1 MKLVVIGGGSGQR
14 QVAKAF
20 NYLSKE
26 KLFDKIKRVSFI
38 VAVSDNGGSTKEIRI
53 GSETYAPGD
62 LRNVITALFNE
73 EDDKILNERVKTGD
87 GGVKHA
93 VGNFLI
99 EGLKKHFSD
108 DWLKINKWFQH
119 KQFYESNKFYVL
131 PSTTENIDIAAY
143 FPNGDIIIGEEEIDD
158 YIINNPTHLEPY
170 KITFFDR
177 NTLKLKEDVESYYVA
192 LDHLREADLVII
204 SPGSFYTS
212 IMPVISQKEIEQI
225 LKTKDKYY
233 FSNIFNY
240 GNITYQLQLLKEKI
254 GNYNLLYNI
263 TQIEDKK
270 LKEKYEKEGK
280 YFVDPCSLEEIAEM
294 LKLNHKGY
302 NFISKED
309 PTRHDPL
316 KIKETLEELIYNS

>member
-62 LRNVITALFNE
+62 LRNVATALFNE
-73 EDDKILNERVKTGD
+73 EDDKILNVRVKTGED
-87 GGVKHA
+87 GVYHA

-99 EGLKKHFSD
+99 EGLKKHYSD
-108 DWLKINKWFQH
+108 DWLKINEWFQY
-119 KQFYESNKFYVL
+119 KKFYETNKFYVL
-131 PSTTENIDIAAY
+131 PSTIENIDIVAY
-143 FPNGDIIIGEEEIDD
+143 FPNGDVIIGEEEIDN
-158 YIINNPTHLEPY
+158 YIINNLTHLEPY
-170 KITFFDR
+170 KISFFDR
-177 NTLKLKEDVESYYVA
+177 NTLKLKENVESYFLA
-192 LDHLREADLVII
+192 LDHLKEADLVII

-240 GNITYQLQLLKEKI
+240 GNITYQLQLLKEKV
-254 GNYNLLYNI
+254 GSYNLLYN
-263 TQIEDKK
+263 TSLIEDRK
-270 LKEKYEKEGK
+270 LKEKYEREGK
-280 YFVDPCSLEEIAEM
+280 YFVDPSSLEEIAKM

-302 NFISKED
+302 DFISEED

-316 KIKETLEELIYNS
+316 KIKKVLEDLISY